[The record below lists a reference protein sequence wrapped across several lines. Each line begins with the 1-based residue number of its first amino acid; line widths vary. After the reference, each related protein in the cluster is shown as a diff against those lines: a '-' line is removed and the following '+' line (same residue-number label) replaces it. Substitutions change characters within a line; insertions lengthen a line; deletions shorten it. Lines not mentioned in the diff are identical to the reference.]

1 MAISRDQVAHI
12 ARLAH
17 LDFSEAEQERF
28 TREMNAILEYVAL
41 LDRLDTS
48 AIEPTSHV
56 EEGSRA
62 WRDDHAGGSIPHDD
76 ALRNA
81 PESGEGHFK
90 VPRVMG

>member
-1 MAISRDQVAHI
+1 MAHI

-17 LDFSEAEQERF
+17 LNFSEAEQERF
-28 TREMNAILEYVAL
+28 TRQLNAILEHVAL

-62 WRDDHAGGSIPHDD
+62 WRDDHAGGSITRDD

-81 PESGEGHFK
+81 PESGQGLFK

>member
-1 MAISRDQVAHI
+1 VAHI

-17 LDFSEAEQERF
+17 LDFSEAEHERF
-28 TREMNAILEYVAL
+28 TRQLNAILEHVAL

-62 WRDDHAGGSIPHDD
+62 WRDDRVGGSISRDD

-81 PESGEGHFK
+81 PESGQGLFK